1 MTECILSEDKIRKLN
16 RDLRILIATNGTL
29 TRILS
34 VLANDEIVV
43 QIINQQI
50 HDVMPKVPEFDHL
63 TVGRVLQRNILLKGR
78 RSGHPFVAAESLIAI
93 DLLPPA
99 ITTSLVETDRPI
111 GEVMAASCIETFKE
125 EAKVW
130 TGKLPGWLALDGYC
144 NSRTEAVARRY
155 RVIAEAQPALIIT
168 EYFLQSVF
176 EDDPSEEP
184 DRHQYSNDIDMR
196 SGDRFVHHDR
206 IPSSPWR

>member
-111 GEVMAASCIETFKE
+111 GEVMAASRIETFKE

-130 TGKLPGWLALDGYC
+130 TGNLPSWLALDGYR
-144 NSRTEAVARRY
+144 NSRTGTVARRY

-176 EDDPSEEP
+176 EDGPSEEP
-184 DRHQYSNDIDMR
+184 DRRQHSNDIAHEEWR
-196 SGDRFVHHDR
+196 S
-206 IPSSPWR
+206 ICTS